1 MTKQEYESGVDRL
14 CRIYGIGAKDRAGMN
29 GGNIQKFVK
38 QAYDL
43 IGTRVSVHTN
53 RNAHIWSILGPNGKS
68 PVRAYALDCVFLKD
82 VCWLPPSIGNAR
94 RTYRKMVSEGRQ
106 ARTVQ
111 AFAEGVLVA
120 VDDMPMEDFEAQDI
134 LQVKYN
140 PMAAEWVGAFRD
152 RSDRDRAIA
161 SSEFASLSYIE
172 PLGEWHNSGKPAGR
186 RPSISQAY
194 NDIEWIPED
203 FDRRYVSSIIT
214 DDEGQVDRG
223 LKKYISPSCKAYRNR

>member
-1 MTKQEYESGVDRL
+1 MTKQEYEESVNRL
-14 CRIYGIGAKDRAGMN
+14 CKKYGIGANDIAGMN
-29 GGNIQKFVK
+29 GGNIQEYVK
-38 QAYDL
+38 RAYDL

-94 RTYRKMVSEGRQ
+94 RTYRKMAVEGIQ

-140 PMAAEWVGAFRD
+140 PMVAEWVGAFRD
-152 RSDRDRAIA
+152 RNDRDRAIA
-161 SSEFASLSYIE
+161 SSEFASLSYTE
-172 PLGEWHNSGKPAGR
+172 SLAEWHESGKPAGR

-194 NDIEWIPED
+194 DDLEWIPES
-203 FDRRYVSSIIT
+203 FDKRYVNSIIT
-214 DDEGQVDRG
+214 EDESQVNKR
-223 LKKYISPSCKAYRNR
+223 LRKYISPSCKTYRSR